1 MFPQMLF
8 PGKVDLLCWCITMSD
23 LVILLSIGVYFADAL
38 VCRKSISFPVWMKFG
53 FFVLIVE
60 TATAMACGIS
70 VDGAGWLHIS
80 AACLTA
86 SSSTPRTRAERS
98 LLLPATL
105 TDFHHLTLFSL
116 EF

>member
-1 MFPQMLF
+1 MLF

-60 TATAMACGIS
+60 TATAMACGIF

-80 AACLTA
+80 AACLRA
-86 SSSTPRTRAERS
+86 SSPTPRTRAERRS

>member
-1 MFPQMLF
+1 
-8 PGKVDLLCWCITMSD
+8 MSD

-60 TATAMACGIS
+60 TATAMACGIF

-80 AACLTA
+80 AACLRA
-86 SSSTPRTRAERS
+86 SSPTPRTRAERRS

>member
-1 MFPQMLF
+1 
-8 PGKVDLLCWCITMSD
+8 
-23 LVILLSIGVYFADAL
+23 
-38 VCRKSISFPVWMKFG
+38 MKFG

-60 TATAMACGIS
+60 TAIAMACGIS

-86 SSSTPRTRAERS
+86 SSPTPRTKAEGN
-98 LLLPATL
+98 LLLLAML